1 MKSAPGGELLR
12 APLFHT
18 PRNPF
23 REASALESYAD
34 GGLLIRDGRVAACG
48 DYASLRDAYPDVP
61 TVDLRG
67 GYLLPGFVDA
77 HTHFPQLRVLGGLG
91 RSLLDWLEH
100 CALPEEARMADHSHA
115 CRVAR
120 GFVHALAS
128 HGTTTALVFGAHFA
142 PATAALFE
150 AAEAKGLRIAAG
162 QVLSDRLLDP
172 ELHQTPERAYRE
184 SSLLIERFH
193 RHGRMTYAVTPRFA
207 LSASEAML
215 EVCQTLLGEHEGLLF
230 QTHINENVQEIAE
243 VARLFP
249 WASDY
254 LAVYERFRL
263 NRSNAVMAHNVHPS
277 DSELDRLGASGAA
290 VAHCPTSNAALGSGL
305 FPLQRHIHAGVRCAL
320 GTDVGGGTGFGMLK
334 EGSASIFAAAHRTGG
349 NASGRRPF
357 ALPRHAG
364 RSRGARARR
373 RDRRFSR
380 GKIRRLRVSSPARR
394 QPSRRGSRT
403 RAKPGASTCGDLH
416 AGRRRERA
424 RSARRGIR
432 RLSLCQRGGAMTIG
446 ELNRMDRAAFIAA
459 VGWIFEHSPWVAE
472 RAFDARPF
480 AGLDALHTSMTDQV
494 ERASFAER
502 LALLQAHPDLGAR
515 ARLSEAS
522 TSEQAGAGLDSLT
535 PGEFEQLH
543 RLNNAYRAR
552 FGFPFLLA
560 VKGSTK
566 HDILRA
572 LQSRMEATPED
583 EYREA
588 LRQVYRIARFR
599 LEDSITS

>member
-1 MKSAPGGELLR
+1 VTPAPGGELLR

-48 DYASLRDAYPDVP
+48 EYASLRDAHPGVP

-67 GYLLPGFVDA
+67 GFLLPGFIDA

-100 CALPEEARMADHSHA
+100 FALPEEARMADHSHA

-150 AAEAKGLRIAAG
+150 AAETAGLRIAAG

-193 RHGRMTYAVTPRFA
+193 GRGRMLYAVTPRFA

-215 EVCQTLLGEHEGLLF
+215 EVCQTLLGEHPELLF
-230 QTHINENVQEIAE
+230 QTHINENVREIGE

-254 LAVYERFRL
+254 LAVYERFGL
-263 NRSNAVMAHNVHPS
+263 NRPSAVLAHNVHPS
-277 DSELDRLGASGAA
+277 DSELERLRAAGSA
-290 VAHCPTSNAALGSGL
+290 VAHCPSSNAALGSGL
-305 FPLQRHIHAGVRCAL
+305 FQLQRHIQAGVRCAL

-334 EGSASIFAAAHRTGG
+334 EGLQAYLLQRVAPQGMLLDAGHLLYLATLAGAEALGLGEETGDFRAGKSADFVYLQPPA
-349 NASGRRPF
+349 
-357 ALPRHAG
+357 
-364 RSRGARARR
+364 
-373 RDRRFSR
+373 D
-380 GKIRRLRVSSPARR
+380 SP
-394 QPSRRGSRT
+394 
-403 RAKPGASTCGDLH
+403 L
-416 AGRRRERA
+416 
-424 RSARRGIR
+424 
-432 RLSLCQRGGAMTIG
+432 
-446 ELNRMDRAAFIAA
+446 AA
-459 VGWIFEHSPWVAE
+459 VLEREQSP
-472 RAFDARPF
+472 
-480 AGLDALHTSMTDQV
+480 
-494 ERASFAER
+494 
-502 LALLQAHPDLGAR
+502 
-515 ARLSEAS
+515 
-522 TSEQAGAGLDSLT
+522 EQALAAIFTLAGAESVR
-535 PGEFEQLH
+535 EVRVE
-543 RLNNAYRAR
+543 
-552 FGFPFLLA
+552 
-560 VKGSTK
+560 GSV
-566 HDILRA
+566 
-572 LQSRMEATPED
+572 
-583 EYREA
+583 
-588 LRQVYRIARFR
+588 VYRSTGA
-599 LEDSITS
+599 EQP

>member
-1 MKSAPGGELLR
+1 MKAAPGGELLR

-18 PRNPF
+18 PRDPF
-23 REASALESYAD
+23 REANALESYAD

-48 DYASLRDAYPDVP
+48 DYASLRDAHPSVP

-77 HTHFPQLRVLGGLG
+77 HTHFPQLRILGGLG

-150 AAEAKGLRIAAG
+150 AAESAGLRVAAG

-193 RHGRMTYAVTPRFA
+193 RHGRTTYAVTPRFA

-215 EVCQTLLGEHEGLLF
+215 EVCQTLLGEHPGLLF
-230 QTHINENVQEIAE
+230 QTHINENVREIAE

-254 LAVYERFRL
+254 LAVYERFGL
-263 NRSNAVMAHNVHPS
+263 NRPNSVMAHNVHPS

-305 FPLQRHIHAGVRCAL
+305 FPLQRHIHAGVRCSL

-334 EGSASIFAAAHRTGG
+334 EGLQAYLLQRIAPEGMLLDAAHLLYLATLAGAEALGLGEENGDFRTGKS
-349 NASGRRPF
+349 ADFVYLRPPADCPLAAVLEREQSPEQ
-357 ALPRHAG
+357 ALAAIFTLAG
-364 RSRGARARR
+364 AESVREV
-373 RDRRFSR
+373 
-380 GKIRRLRVSSPARR
+380 RVE
-394 QPSRRGSRT
+394 GSVVY
-403 RAKPGASTCGDLH
+403 
-416 AGRRRERA
+416 
-424 RSARRGIR
+424 RSAG
-432 RLSLCQRGGAMTIG
+432 
-446 ELNRMDRAAFIAA
+446 
-459 VGWIFEHSPWVAE
+459 
-472 RAFDARPF
+472 
-480 AGLDALHTSMTDQV
+480 V
-494 ERASFAER
+494 EE
-502 LALLQAHPDLGAR
+502 P
-515 ARLSEAS
+515 
-522 TSEQAGAGLDSLT
+522 
-535 PGEFEQLH
+535 
-543 RLNNAYRAR
+543 
-552 FGFPFLLA
+552 
-560 VKGSTK
+560 
-566 HDILRA
+566 
-572 LQSRMEATPED
+572 
-583 EYREA
+583 
-588 LRQVYRIARFR
+588 
-599 LEDSITS
+599 